1 MPNTF
6 TTLDVP
12 INDGSG
18 VPFITRA
25 LGRQKTIV
33 FSGPVLGRYIV
44 EGSNDGG
51 NNWDI
56 LVDDSGQQAF
66 FTASAPGVR
75 TFDCIVDRV
84 RVRSVGNASLGTPP
98 TIALGAP
105 PAIGTPVF
113 GVLDMPA
120 APGIGAPFDLGT
132 SAGAFKTFILRGA
145 IPPGSRYTVL
155 GSMDGTRFDEV
166 MLFTSDQQGAR
177 PIEFFC
183 RFLRVQRAAGGPTP
197 VLAFGCEG
205 ILEPAT
211 APNEISVADQ
221 GQVAS
226 TSTSAE
232 EVLRQY
238 RVPLALLAPANL
250 RVALTGESRGPA
262 SARNVTFRVRAGGAT
277 DQPDGTALLT
287 VQDAGPGDVILSAD
301 SPAVPRPTDAS
312 TLIKLTGQGDGV
324 APAVIRNFALLFHA
338 DAS

>member
-18 VPFITRA
+18 VPFVTTG
-25 LGRQKTIV
+25 LGRPKTIV
-33 FSGPVLGRYIV
+33 FSGPVVGRYIV

-56 LVDDSGQQAF
+56 LVDDSGQQAL
-66 FTASAPGVR
+66 FTTQAPGVR

-84 RVRSVGNASLGTPP
+84 RVRSVGNASLAAPP

-105 PAIGTPVF
+105 PAVGKPVF

-120 APGIGAPFDLGT
+120 APGLGAPFDLGMA
-132 SAGAFKTFILRGA
+132 AGAFKTFILRGA
-145 IPPGSRYTVL
+145 IPAGSRYSVL

-205 ILEPAT
+205 ILEPTT
-211 APNEISVADQ
+211 APNDVSIVED
-221 GQVAS
+221 GEVAS
-226 TSTSAE
+226 SSPGAE

-238 RVPLALLAPANL
+238 RVPLALLASGSL
-250 RVALTGESRGPA
+250 R
-262 SARNVTFRVRAGGAT
+262 
-277 DQPDGTALLT
+277 
-287 VQDAGPGDVILSAD
+287 
-301 SPAVPRPTDAS
+301 
-312 TLIKLTGQGDGV
+312 
-324 APAVIRNFALLFHA
+324 
-338 DAS
+338 

>member
-6 TTLDVP
+6 TALDVP
-12 INDGSG
+12 VNDGSG
-18 VPFITRA
+18 VPFVTRA
-25 LGRQKTIV
+25 LGRPKTIV
-33 FSGPVLGRYIV
+33 FAGPVLGRYIV

-56 LVDDSGQQAF
+56 LVDDSGQQAL
-66 FTASAPGVR
+66 FTTPSPGVR

-84 RVRSVGNASLGTPP
+84 RVRSAGNALLGAPP

-105 PAIGTPVF
+105 PAVGTPVF
-113 GVLDMPA
+113 GILDMPL
-120 APGIGAPFDLGT
+120 APGLGVPFDLGT

-145 IPPGSRYTVL
+145 IPPGSRYSIL
-155 GSMDGTRFDEV
+155 GSIDGVRFDEV

-177 PIEFFC
+177 PVEFFC
-183 RFLRVQRAAGGPTP
+183 RFLRVQRAAGGATP

-205 ILEPAT
+205 TLEPTT
-211 APNEISVADQ
+211 APNELSIGDQ

-226 TSTSAE
+226 VAAGNE

-250 RVALTGESRGPA
+250 RVALNGQARGPA
-262 SARNVTFRVRAGGAT
+262 AARDVTFRLRAGGAA

-287 VQDAGPGDVILSAD
+287 VQDLGPGDAVVWAD
-301 SPAVPRPTDAS
+301 SPAFPRPTDPS
-312 TLIKLTGQGDGV
+312 TLVKLTGQGDGV
-324 APAVIRNFALLFHA
+324 APAVLRNFVLLFHA
-338 DAS
+338 DSN

>member
-18 VPFITRA
+18 VPFVTSG
-25 LGRQKTIV
+25 LGRPKTIV

-56 LVDDSGQQAF
+56 LVDDSGQQAL
-66 FTASAPGVR
+66 FTSQAPGVR

-84 RVRSVGNASLGTPP
+84 RVRSVGNASLGAPP

-105 PAIGTPVF
+105 PAVGTPVF
-113 GVLDMPA
+113 GILDVPA
-120 APGIGAPFDLGT
+120 APGLGAPFDLGT

-155 GSMDGTRFDEV
+155 GSIDGARFDEV

-205 ILEPAT
+205 ILEPTT
-211 APNEISVADQ
+211 APNEVAIADQ
-221 GQVAS
+221 GEVAS
-226 TSTSAE
+226 SSPSAE

-238 RVPLALLAPANL
+238 RIPLALLAPGNL
-250 RVALTGESRGPA
+250 RVAIAGEGRGPA
-262 SARNVTFRVRAGGAT
+262 AARNVTFRVRSGGAA
-277 DQPDGTALLT
+277 DQPDGAALLT
-287 VQDAGPGDVILSAD
+287 VQDVGPSDAVVSAN
-301 SPAVPRPTDAS
+301 SPAFARPTDAS
-312 TLIKLTGQGDGV
+312 TLIKLTGQGDGTT
-324 APAVIRNFALLFHA
+324 PATLRNFTLLFHSA
-338 DAS
+338 

>member
-18 VPFITRA
+18 APFVTA
-25 LGRQKTIV
+25 GLGRPKTIV

-56 LVDDSGQQAF
+56 LVDDSGQQAL
-66 FTASAPGVR
+66 FTTQAPGVR

-84 RVRSVGNASLGTPP
+84 RVRSVGNASLGAPP

-105 PAIGTPVF
+105 PALGTPVF

-120 APGIGAPFDLGT
+120 APGIGAPFDLGL

-145 IPPGSRYTVL
+145 IPPGSRYTIQ
-155 GSMDGTRFDEV
+155 GSIDGVRFDEV

-177 PIEFFC
+177 PVEFFC
-183 RFLRVQRAAGGPTP
+183 RFLRVQRSAGGPTP
-197 VLAFGCEG
+197 VLAFGTEG
-205 ILEPAT
+205 IAEPT
-211 APNEISVADQ
+211 TSPNEVSVGDQ
-221 GQVAS
+221 GQAA
-226 TSTSAE
+226 TSSLGTE

-238 RVPLALLAPANL
+238 RMPLALLAPASL
-250 RVALTGESRGPA
+250 RVTLAGEARGPA
-262 SARNVTFRVRAGGAT
+262 AARNVIFRIRTGGAP
-277 DQPDGTALLT
+277 DQPDGTEILT
-287 VQDAGPGDVILSAD
+287 VPDVGPGDVAVSAD
-301 SPAVPRPTDAS
+301 SPPFARPSDTS
-312 TLIKLTGQGDGV
+312 TLVKLTGQGDGTT
-324 APAVIRNFALLFHA
+324 PAALRNLVLLFHSA
-338 DAS
+338 